1 MAEKEANTDHE
12 AALRL
17 ELKALRDESKKLSR
31 EIGRAKNTSSELF
44 ISLISKKNCLYKDKI
59 LPIEKELEAL
69 QQTSDRT
76 QNKQNNKTIVA
87 PPALIS
93 DDNCLSHSK
102 KDLSTDV
109 LIWSR
114 EHSIKSEWENFCKAH
129 PGNNIYYSWNFL
141 ESISE
146 TFKHSIYL
154 VVARNT
160 DSGALGAILPIIEQ
174 KSFLFGHLWTSIPF
188 VNYGGPLSEDSA
200 TEGLLLEATRKAAAV
215 LRVKRIEIRGLNARN
230 VSNSWILSKNKASM
244 WLSLPRS
251 HSSDELI
258 SSFKAKLRSQIKKG
272 YTSEIK
278 CRFGREELVDD
289 FYKVFARNMRD
300 LGTPVYSKRL
310 FSDLLAHLPE
320 NSWIHVI
327 YHRNTPVAVGFLIK
341 SGNAMEIPWASAI
354 RDFNRFNVNMVLYW
368 EALKFSCQ
376 KKCDYFDY
384 GRSTIGAPTY
394 QFKKQWGCTPIQ
406 HYWYGCSPN
415 DVVSNH
421 GAANTDDP
429 KFELL
434 IAIWQKLPIWL
445 TKILGP
451 SIVKNIP

>member
-1 MAEKEANTDHE
+1 
-12 AALRL
+12 
-17 ELKALRDESKKLSR
+17 
-31 EIGRAKNTSSELF
+31 
-44 ISLISKKNCLYKDKI
+44 
-59 LPIEKELEAL
+59 
-69 QQTSDRT
+69 
-76 QNKQNNKTIVA
+76 
-87 PPALIS
+87 
-93 DDNCLSHSK
+93 
-102 KDLSTDV
+102 
-109 LIWSR
+109 
-114 EHSIKSEWENFCKAH
+114 
-129 PGNNIYYSWNFL
+129 
-141 ESISE
+141 
-146 TFKHSIYL
+146 
-154 VVARNT
+154 
-160 DSGALGAILPIIEQ
+160 
-174 KSFLFGHLWTSIPF
+174 
-188 VNYGGPLSEDSA
+188 
-200 TEGLLLEATRKAAAV
+200 
-215 LRVKRIEIRGLNARN
+215 
-230 VSNSWILSKNKASM
+230 
-244 WLSLPRS
+244 
-251 HSSDELI
+251 
-258 SSFKAKLRSQIKKG
+258 
-272 YTSEIK
+272 
-278 CRFGREELVDD
+278 
-289 FYKVFARNMRD
+289 MRD

-327 YHRNTPVAVGFLIK
+327 YHRNTPVAAGFLIK

-415 DVVSNH
+415 DVASNH